1 MNEKGVCEQLEFE
14 LIVAGCVLKVYR
26 LTQGFLAKVHDLSRW
41 ASVLLVMQVQI
52 RCHAEEGLS
61 ARNFNPVPAVRGAAN
76 GITRPLRVRF
86 GLQHTDLAGIFDQ
99 IRAWIRTFLS
109 TWYTMATCS
118 GAAFAI
124 GLPHG
129 RS

>member
-1 MNEKGVCEQLEFE
+1 MKKGVCEQLEFE
-14 LIVAGCVLKVYR
+14 LIVAGCVPKVYG
-26 LTQGFLAKVHDLSRW
+26 LIQGFLVKIHDLSKW
-41 ASVLLVMQVQI
+41 TYLLLWIKVQI
-52 RCHAEEGLS
+52 RRGTEDGLN
-61 ARNFNPVPAVRGAAN
+61 ARNFILAVAVRSAAN
-76 GITRPLRVRF
+76 GITSPLRKRF
-86 GLQHTDLAGIFDQ
+86 GPQHTILAGIFDQ
-99 IRAWIRTFLS
+99 IRAGIRTFPS